1 MEAEAKSM
9 FLEEETT
16 RSEHN
21 FLRGNPNQTSVL
33 NTYLPSRALDRADV
47 CAAAC
52 VARRHGVVLS
62 LIHI

>member
-33 NTYLPSRALDRADV
+33 NTYLPSRALQRF
-47 CAAAC
+47 
-52 VARRHGVVLS
+52 
-62 LIHI
+62 

>member
-1 MEAEAKSM
+1 MLGSADLTKINLTMEAEAKSM

-33 NTYLPSRALDRADV
+33 NTYLPSRALQRF
-47 CAAAC
+47 
-52 VARRHGVVLS
+52 
-62 LIHI
+62 